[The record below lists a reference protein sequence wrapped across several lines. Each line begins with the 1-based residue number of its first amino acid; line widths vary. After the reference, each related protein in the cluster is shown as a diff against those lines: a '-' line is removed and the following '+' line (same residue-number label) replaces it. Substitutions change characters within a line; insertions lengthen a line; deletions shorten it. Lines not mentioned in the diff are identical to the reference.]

1 MTIVYSFNSK
11 EFVASYGVKVKSS
24 EGLIDI
30 PDRKD
35 IQKYNFPDS
44 NGYSPELSTVV
55 YNERKITIEAY
66 IKADTAK
73 DMIENYYKLCYDL
86 KSQTDVKDLQV
97 VITPKTGTAK
107 TLTFS
112 VYCEK
117 ISQIKKR
124 FVDGQ
129 NYGTF
134 TITFI
139 EPEPIISSYES

>member
-1 MTIVYSFNSK
+1 MKIKYNFNGK
-11 EFVASYGVKVKSS
+11 NFKTDYGVRVKSA
-24 EGLIDI
+24 EGLLDI

-35 IQKYNFPDS
+35 IKKYEFPDS
-44 NGYSPELSTVV
+44 SGYSPELTTVV
-55 YNERKITIEAY
+55 YEERKITIDAF

-73 DMIENYYKLCYDL
+73 ELVENYYKLCYDL
-86 KSQTDVKDLQV
+86 KNQTDVKTLQV

-139 EPEPIISSYES
+139 EPEPNIENYE